1 MFSSLGLLVV
11 TVVIAGV
18 IIWLLDQMDPFS

>member
-18 IIWLLDQMDPFS
+18 IIWLLDQMDPFN

>member
-11 TVVIAGV
+11 IVVIAGV
-18 IIWLLDQMDPFS
+18 IIWLLDWMDPFV